1 MNISLKKY
9 FKASVESSTLAFFRV
24 FFGLQMIFS
33 LARFWKNG
41 WIESIYIEPN
51 FHFKYFGFGW
61 VQSLGDYNYIL
72 FVVAIISALFITVGY
87 KYKISIITF
96 FLTFTY
102 IELIDST
109 TYLNHY
115 YFISVLSFILIFIP
129 ANCTFSIDSFKNGV
143 SYSKVSRW
151 NVDIIKFLLVMLYF
165 FAGLAKIN
173 TDWLLNAMPLHLW
186 LPGKYEIPLV
196 GSIVGE
202 KWFAYVMSWC
212 GMLFDLSIGFLLLF
226 KKTRHFAY
234 FFVVVFHL
242 LTAIFF
248 PSIGMFP
255 YIMITSTLIFLSP
268 EFHNKIIGKFRQI
281 LNYKNKE
288 VKKDTL
294 INGNIFTKSILVIL
308 LILQLLIPLRHN
320 LYEGELFWTEQGY
333 KFSWRVMLVEKK
345 GNISFTVID
354 EKSDKRTVI
363 NNEDYLTPFQ
373 EKQMSFQPEMILQF
387 AHYLKSEFIKN
398 GYAKPNITVDSFV
411 NLNGRLSRRFIKK
424 DVNLLKYKESFKHK
438 DWIIPL
444 DDDIKGF

>member
-1 MNISLKKY
+1 
-9 FKASVESSTLAFFRV
+9 
-24 FFGLQMIFS
+24 
-33 LARFWKNG
+33 
-41 WIESIYIEPN
+41 
-51 FHFKYFGFGW
+51 
-61 VQSLGDYNYIL
+61 
-72 FVVAIISALFITVGY
+72 
-87 KYKISIITF
+87 
-96 FLTFTY
+96 
-102 IELIDST
+102 
-109 TYLNHY
+109 
-115 YFISVLSFILIFIP
+115 
-129 ANCTFSIDSFKNGV
+129 
-143 SYSKVSRW
+143 
-151 NVDIIKFLLVMLYF
+151 
-165 FAGLAKIN
+165 
-173 TDWLLNAMPLHLW
+173 
-186 LPGKYEIPLV
+186 
-196 GSIVGE
+196 
-202 KWFAYVMSWC
+202 MSWC

-234 FFVVVFHL
+234 FFVVIFHL

-387 AHYLKSEFIKN
+387 AYYLKSEFIKN

>member
-1 MNISLKKY
+1 M
-9 FKASVESSTLAFFRV
+9 
-24 FFGLQMIFS
+24 
-33 LARFWKNG
+33 
-41 WIESIYIEPN
+41 
-51 FHFKYFGFGW
+51 
-61 VQSLGDYNYIL
+61 
-72 FVVAIISALFITVGY
+72 
-87 KYKISIITF
+87 
-96 FLTFTY
+96 
-102 IELIDST
+102 
-109 TYLNHY
+109 
-115 YFISVLSFILIFIP
+115 
-129 ANCTFSIDSFKNGV
+129 

-151 NVDIIKFLLVMLYF
+151 NIDIIKFLLVMLYF
-165 FAGLAKIN
+165 YAGLAKIN
-173 TDWLLNAMPLHLW
+173 SDWLLNAMPLQLW
-186 LPGKYEIPLV
+186 LPGKYELPLI

-202 KWFAYVMSWC
+202 KWFAYLMSWC

-226 KKTRHFAY
+226 KKTRHYAY

-268 EFHNKIIGKFRQI
+268 EFHFKIIKKFRQI
-281 LNYKNKE
+281 LNIKKKV

-294 INGNIFTKSILVIL
+294 LNGNIFTKSILVIL

-345 GNISFTVID
+345 GNISFTVVD
-354 EKSDKRTVI
+354 EKSDKRTVV

-387 AHYLKSEFIKN
+387 AHYLKSEFKKN
-398 GYAKPNITVDSFV
+398 GYEKPNITVDSYV

-424 DVNLLKYKESFKHK
+424 DVNLLQYKESFKHK

>member
-1 MNISLKKY
+1 MNSTIKKY
-9 FKASVESSTLAFFRV
+9 FKASAESSTLAFFRV

-33 LARFWKNG
+33 LVRFWKNG
-41 WIESIYIEPN
+41 WIESVYIDPV
-51 FHFKYFGFGW
+51 FHFKYYGFGW

-72 FVVAIISALFITVGY
+72 FVVAIISAVFITVGY

-115 YFISVLSFILIFIP
+115 YFISILSFILIFIP
-129 ANCTFSIDSFKNGV
+129 ANCTFSIDAFRNRI

-151 NVDIIKFLLVMLYF
+151 NVDIIKFLLVLLYF
-165 FAGLAKIN
+165 YAGLAKIN
-173 TDWLLNAMPLHLW
+173 SDWLLNAMPLQLW
-186 LPGKYEIPLV
+186 LSGKYELPLV

-202 KWFAYVMSWC
+202 KWFAYLMSWC
-212 GMLFDLSIGFLLLF
+212 GMLFDLSIGFLLLL
-226 KKTRHFAY
+226 KKTRHYAY

-268 EFHNKIIGKFRQI
+268 DFHNKIIRKFHQI
-281 LNYKNKE
+281 LNHKKKI
-288 VKKDTL
+288 VKKDVL
-294 INGNIFTKSILVIL
+294 LNGNIITKSTLAIL
-308 LILQLLIPLRHN
+308 LFLQLLIPLRHN

-345 GNISFTVID
+345 GNISFTITD
-354 EKSDKRTVI
+354 EKNDKRIVI

-373 EKQMSFQPEMILQF
+373 EKQMSFQPDMILQF
-387 AHYLKSEFIKN
+387 AHYLKSEFIEN
-398 GYAKPNITVDSFV
+398 GYVNPIITVDSYV

-424 DVNLLKYKESFKHK
+424 DVNLLQYTESFKQK
-438 DWIIPL
+438 EWIIPL
-444 DDDIKGF
+444 NDDIKGF

>member
-1 MNISLKKY
+1 M
-9 FKASVESSTLAFFRV
+9 ESSTLAFFRV

-33 LARFWKNG
+33 LTRFWKNG

-72 FVVAIISALFITVGY
+72 FVVAIISAVFITVGY
-87 KYKISIITF
+87 KYKISIIIF
-96 FLTFTY
+96 FLSFTY

-129 ANCTFSIDSFKNGV
+129 ANCIFSIDAFKNGI

-165 FAGLAKIN
+165 YAGLAKIN
-173 TDWLLNAMPLHLW
+173 SDWLLNAMPLQLW
-186 LPGKYEIPLV
+186 LPGKYELPLV

-202 KWFAYVMSWC
+202 KWFAYLMSWC

-268 EFHNKIIGKFRQI
+268 DFHYKIIEKFRQI
-281 LNYKNKE
+281 LNSKKKV
-288 VKKDTL
+288 VKKDAL
-294 INGNIFTKSILVIL
+294 LNGNIFTKSILVIL
-308 LILQLLIPLRHN
+308 LILQLLIPLRNN

-354 EKSDKRTVI
+354 EKSDKRTVV

-398 GYAKPNITVDSFV
+398 GYVKPNITVDSYV

-424 DVNLLKYKESFKHK
+424 DVNLLQFKESFKHK

>member
-1 MNISLKKY
+1 
-9 FKASVESSTLAFFRV
+9 
-24 FFGLQMIFS
+24 MIFS
-33 LARFWKNG
+33 LVRFWKNG

-61 VQSLGDYNYIL
+61 VQSLEEYNYIL

-96 FLTFTY
+96 FLSFTY

-129 ANCTFSIDSFKNGV
+129 ANCTFSIDAFKNGI

-165 FAGLAKIN
+165 YAGLAKIN
-173 TDWLLNAMPLHLW
+173 SDWLLNAMPLKLW
-186 LPGKYEIPLV
+186 LPGKYELPLV

-202 KWFAYVMSWC
+202 KWFAYLMSWC

-226 KKTRHFAY
+226 KKTRHYAY

-268 EFHNKIIGKFRQI
+268 EFHNKIIEKSSQI
-281 LNYKNKE
+281 LNIKKKV

-294 INGNIFTKSILVIL
+294 LNGNIFTKSILVIL

-345 GNISFTVID
+345 GNISFTVVD
-354 EKSDKRTVI
+354 EKSDKRTVV

-398 GYAKPNITVDSFV
+398 GYEKPNITVDSYV

-424 DVNLLKYKESFKHK
+424 DVNLLQYKESFKHK

>member
-33 LARFWKNG
+33 LARFWING
-41 WIESIYIEPN
+41 WIESVYIEPV
-51 FHFKYFGFGW
+51 FHFKYYGFGW
-61 VQSLGDYNYIL
+61 VQSLGEYNYIL
-72 FVVAIISALFITVGY
+72 FVVAIISAVFITVGY

-129 ANCTFSIDSFKNGV
+129 ANCAFSIDALINRI

-151 NVDIIKFLLVMLYF
+151 NVDIIKLLLVMLYF
-165 FAGLAKIN
+165 YAGLAKIN
-173 TDWLLNAMPLHLW
+173 SDWLLNAMPLQLW
-186 LPGKYEIPLV
+186 LPGKYELPLF

-202 KWFAYVMSWC
+202 KWFAYLMSWC
-212 GMLFDLSIGFLLLF
+212 GMLFDLTIGFLLLL
-226 KKTRHFAY
+226 KKTRNYAY
-234 FFVVVFHL
+234 FFVVIFHL
-242 LTAIFF
+242 LTAVFF

-268 EFHNKIIGKFRQI
+268 KIHNTIIGKFRQI
-281 LNYKNKE
+281 FNNKKNI
-288 VKKDTL
+288 VKNVVLT
-294 INGNIFTKSILVIL
+294 NGNIFTKSTLAIL

-345 GNISFTVID
+345 GNISFIVTD
-354 EKSDKRTVI
+354 EKSNKRKVI

-387 AHYLKSEFIKN
+387 AHYLKSEFIEN
-398 GYAKPNITVDSFV
+398 GYLKPNITVDSYV
-411 NLNGRLSRRFIKK
+411 NLNGRLSSRFIKK
-424 DVNLLKYKESFKHK
+424 DVNLLQYKESFKHK
-438 DWIIPL
+438 DWIIQL

>member
-1 MNISLKKY
+1 
-9 FKASVESSTLAFFRV
+9 VESSTLAFFRV

-33 LARFWKNG
+33 LTRFWKNG

-72 FVVAIISALFITVGY
+72 FVVAIISAVFITVGY
-87 KYKISIITF
+87 KYKISIIIF
-96 FLTFTY
+96 FLSFTY

-129 ANCTFSIDSFKNGV
+129 ANCIFSIDAFKNGI

-165 FAGLAKIN
+165 YAGLAKIN
-173 TDWLLNAMPLHLW
+173 SDWLLNAMPLQLW
-186 LPGKYEIPLV
+186 LPGKYELPLV

-202 KWFAYVMSWC
+202 KWFAYLMSWC

-268 EFHNKIIGKFRQI
+268 DFHYKIIEKFRQI
-281 LNYKNKE
+281 LNSKKKV
-288 VKKDTL
+288 VKKDAL
-294 INGNIFTKSILVIL
+294 LNGNIFTKSILVIL
-308 LILQLLIPLRHN
+308 LILQLLIPLRNN

-354 EKSDKRTVI
+354 EKSDKRTVV

-398 GYAKPNITVDSFV
+398 GYVKPNITVDSYV

-424 DVNLLKYKESFKHK
+424 DVNLLQFKESFKHK